1 VSSLWR
7 RYERDRLEAACE
19 RALAINAISYSSVN
33 AILKKEAKIITFPVP
48 GADVGTMLPKK
59 PPLDTLSNRALCKL
73 RDEIAEELKIRAEG
87 LRREIEQLVGPISPA
102 SAVRHGGPEKGSK
115 VAPRYRGPHG
125 EMWSGRGKNPRWLT
139 AAINEGKRPEDFLID
154 KRKKNRVDEARH

>member
-1 VSSLWR
+1 MS
-7 RYERDRLEAACE
+7 
-19 RALAINAISYSSVN
+19 
-33 AILKKEAKIITFPVP
+33 KEAKIITFPVP

-59 PPLDTLSNRALCKL
+59 SPLDTLSNRALCKL